1 MDKCTEE
8 IVDVALEHNLSF
20 AIVPC
25 CAFPDQFPSRRM
37 VSKEKPRN
45 DNGEPNLVSVRSYD
59 NFLQYLM
66 AKDDAMKRATLP
78 FEGKNIVLYKIIVS

>member
-25 CAFPDQFPSRRM
+25 CVFPDQFPSRCM
-37 VSKEKPRN
+37 ISKEKPMNN
-45 DNGEPNLVSVRSYD
+45 DGKPNLVSVRSYD
-59 NFLQYLM
+59 DFLQYLM
-66 AKDDAMKRATLP
+66 AKDDAIKRATLP